1 MVLAKKLAQVT
12 FDAFTSGKLT
22 LPAGGF
28 YESVV

>member
-1 MVLAKKLAQVT
+1 MVLIEKLAQVM

-22 LPAGGF
+22 FPAGGL

>member
-1 MVLAKKLAQVT
+1 MVLIGKLAQVM

-28 YESVV
+28 YNSVV